1 MTSAAFSALALS
13 FPHTECNPHF
23 DRNAFKVT
31 GKRIFATLLQ
41 KDQTVN
47 VVLSPEEQE
56 AFCKM
61 NAKGIYPV
69 PNKWGEK
76 GWTTFELARVP
87 DDLVQAA
94 VTIAYEAVFQSSAS
108 KIQK

>member
-1 MTSAAFSALALS
+1 MTPTAFSALALS

-23 DRNAFKVT
+23 DRKAFKVT
-31 GKRIFATLLQ
+31 GKRIFATLLE

-47 VVLSPEEQE
+47 VVLSPEEQD

-61 NAKGIYPV
+61 NVKGIYPV

-76 GWTTFELARVP
+76 GWTTFELTQVP
-87 DDLVQAA
+87 DELVQAA
-94 VTIAYEAVFQSSAS
+94 VTIAYEAVFKPSTS